1 MATQKQIAE
10 HLDLSTRS
18 IADLQALGVVPK
30 GGDLDAAR
38 VAYIRHLREKAAGR
52 GAGPMAGGLDLAQER
67 AALARSQ
74 RTKIDL
80 EIEVL
85 QKTLIP
91 AEQIEREWADI
102 VASAR
107 AKLLAIPTRGASLV
121 LAAEDRAEAEQILK
135 SLVYEALDE
144 LARDG
149 GADADQ
155 GREEDGAPD
164 LEPAP
169 QPDRKRVG
177 QRKPPAK
184 RGKQRGTRAVQ

>member
-1 MATQKQIAE
+1 MATQRQIAE
-10 HLDLSTRS
+10 HLDLSGRS
-18 IADLQALGVVPK
+18 ISDLMALGVIPK
-30 GGDLDAAR
+30 GGDLDTAR

-102 VASAR
+102 LASAR
-107 AKLLAIPTRGASLV
+107 AKLLSIPTRGASLV

-135 SLVYEALDE
+135 ALVYEALEE

-155 GREEDGAPD
+155 GSEEEGPPD
-164 LEPAP
+164 VQPSPEPE
-169 QPDRKRVG
+169 RKRVG
-177 QRKPPAK
+177 QRKPPVK
-184 RGKQRGTRAVQ
+184 RGKQRGTRAV